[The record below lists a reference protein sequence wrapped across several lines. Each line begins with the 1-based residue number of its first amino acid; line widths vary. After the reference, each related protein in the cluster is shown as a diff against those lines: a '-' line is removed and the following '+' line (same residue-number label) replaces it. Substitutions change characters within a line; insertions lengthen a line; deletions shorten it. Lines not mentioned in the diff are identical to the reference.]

1 MNVERIL
8 IIRLSSIGDIL
19 LASPLLRVLRRR
31 FPQATIDFVT
41 KSQFVDLVRTNPHLN
56 HIYTLD
62 TRKGRAALAHL
73 KSTLR
78 NESYDLV
85 VDIHNNFRSI
95 YLRRLPN
102 AAVVKIQKYKFK
114 RFLLVK
120 LGWNVYKTITP
131 VYQRYINTVVPFG
144 VEDDG
149 LGLEFFPDPEVAQQV
164 LVDLQQRHFNARRPT
179 IAVAAGAGFATK
191 RWPMEYYIDVARHFV
206 HHHNAQLLLLGNT
219 SEMEISNHIA
229 RSLPDAAINLTG
241 QYSLMQ
247 SACALNHAHLVLAN
261 DTGLM
266 HLATALNKP
275 TVAIFGPTTHEL
287 GFFPTGENVTVV
299 EHPNLSCRPCTHI
312 GRHTCPKGHFKCM
325 REIEPAQVIRAAE
338 ASISKSLL
346 EKEL

>member
-1 MNVERIL
+1 LNVERIL

-41 KSQFVDLVRTNPHLN
+41 KRQFVDLVRTNPHLN
-56 HIYTLD
+56 HIHTLD
-62 TRKGRAALAHL
+62 TRKGRAALAEL

-78 NESYDLV
+78 NKSYDLM
-85 VDIHNNFRSI
+85 VDIHNNFRSV

-102 AAVVKIQKYKFK
+102 ATVVKIRKYKFK

-120 LGWNVYKTITP
+120 LGWNVYKKITP
-131 VYQRYINTVVPFG
+131 VYQRYINTVAPFG

-149 LGLEFFPDPEVAQQV
+149 LGLEFFLDPDVAQQV
-164 LVDLQQRHFNARRPT
+164 LVDLQHRDFNPKCLT

-191 RWPMEYYIDVARHFV
+191 RWPVEHYINVARHFV
-206 HHHNAQLLLLGNT
+206 QHHNAQLLLLGDTN
-219 SEMEISNHIA
+219 EMEISNQIA
-229 RSLPDAAINLTG
+229 ESLPDATMNLTG

-275 TVAIFGPTTHEL
+275 TVAIFGPTTREL
-287 GFFPTGENVTVV
+287 GVFPTRENVTVV

-312 GRHTCPKGHFKCM
+312 GRQTCPKGHFKCM
-325 REIEPAQVIRAAE
+325 RQIEPAQVVRAAE